1 MRHTAD
7 SIFDQTLVVGSVI
20 CRQCRLLWTAFWVF
34 ATLKTCQPCLNFHLH
49 SANTE
54 TQVYTKI
61 SVFAHVLALALSQ
74 KQAVILSSACVCAV
88 DWQHWI
94 VVTVDGLQPFYPP
107 PQVGKPLKA
116 PLYFHVSGYKYFLR
130 AVWLLLIYATI
141 ESLNLVLLILTH
153 LVAPK
158 QLLPQRQNKPSVSV
172 FWQSDVKTKTKWAD
186 LTFNWMTKRQKA
198 TKKGIWIEHL
208 L

>member
-7 SIFDQTLVVGSVI
+7 SIFDQTLVGSVI

-107 PQVGKPLKA
+107 PPPSRKA
-116 PLYFHVSGYKYFLR
+116 IKSTFVFSRLRLQIFFKSSLTFAHLCYNWIFKFSVADFNPSGS
-130 AVWLLLIYATI
+130 TQ
-141 ESLNLVLLILTH
+141 T
-153 LVAPK
+153 APA
-158 QLLPQRQNKPSVSV
+158 S
-172 FWQSDVKTKTKWAD
+172 KTK
-186 LTFNWMTKRQKA
+186 
-198 TKKGIWIEHL
+198 
-208 L
+208 